1 MDESLSLSVIVKPG
15 TVTDNFEQFKES
27 LRMELESKY
36 STIEVSEEH
45 LKEAKDF
52 RAKLN
57 KAKDQLKATMRSAQA
72 ENDQPLVVPK
82 QQAKELEQIL
92 LEYISTIDHQIKEIE
107 EKQRKLKMDEATA
120 ILASVFSDASEEV
133 CEIAVKCEWIK
144 KPEWG
149 NKTYSAGRIA
159 KDSREAREEIEH
171 ALELFQGEF
180 RAQMLADYIKYGNL
194 AKSQL
199 FGAQLQR
206 QKEAYE
212 EAQRKRREASEQQ
225 VASIPVQEEER
236 APGPASSV
244 SVPAEQSSYP
254 EAETETD
261 STMLVKA
268 PGAFVHEEKD
278 YEQCFIRMKFSA
290 RRYQIAWLLDLLKE
304 VGIQYQRITA

>member
-120 ILASVFSDASEEV
+120 IMAAAFADASEEV

-149 NKTYSAGRIA
+149 NKTYSPGRIA
-159 KDSREAREEIEH
+159 KDSREAREQIEH
-171 ALELFQGEF
+171 ALELFTGDF
-180 RAQMLADYIKYGNL
+180 RPQMLADFIKYGNL

-199 FGAQLQR
+199 FGAQLQK

-212 EAQRKRREASEQQ
+212 AAKKAKAAPVVPEAITPE
-225 VASIPVQEEER
+225 PEEER
-236 APGPASSV
+236 SPESASS
-244 SVPAEQSSYP
+244 EQEQNKENYIIRV
-254 EAETETD
+254 EATAD
-261 STMLVKA
+261 QIRSLVDFFKENDIH
-268 PGAFVHEEKD
+268 GS
-278 YEQCFIRMKFSA
+278 IRKENA
-290 RRYQIAWLLDLLKE
+290 R
-304 VGIQYQRITA
+304 